1 MFRRNDE
8 DYLISQ
14 IPRFELSLANIR
26 DLSCYDDIIDLR
38 EKEDY
43 ISDHIIRPGVQ
54 LQCGCTTDSPTAL
67 VI

>member
-26 DLSCYDDIIDLR
+26 DLSYYDDIIDLR
-38 EKEDY
+38 EKEEY
-43 ISDHIIRPGVQ
+43 FSDHIMRPGVQ
-54 LQCGCTTDSPTAL
+54 YSTVQYSTVL
-67 VI
+67 